1 MAGPVTETIHQ
12 TNALISE
19 REENPSRWRESPNL
33 TDRGGRYPPGWGL
46 VCQGPSTHTHRTPQ
60 AGGCLRATPG
70 PPLEAVQ
77 THDPITTLHLS
88 SHTHVTTANEESGS
102 YSSLT
107 AEVTPQSVL
116 TLLCP
121 WTKEIPTRLR
131 QRLHWN
137 PTPLPEGEI
146 HDPTALILYAGDDDP
161 TSLHQAMLQESQ
173 HWPVQ
178 ILEID
183 NKRPGKAVEH
193 DMLGEEPYGRLCR
206 AAIQGKLRALL
217 GGPNCR
223 TWSILRWFPKPGA
236 PQPVRGL
243 HPDHDLGTSRNTPGG
258 ATGH

>member
-1 MAGPVTETIHQ
+1 MRRRKTPAGGG
-12 TNALISE
+12 
-19 REENPSRWRESPNL
+19 ESPNL
-33 TDRGGRYPPGWGL
+33 TDRGGRYPPRGGL
-46 VCQGPSTHTHRTPQ
+46 VCQGPSQ

-77 THDPITTLHLS
+77 TPDPITTPHPPGGIAEIPPPTPLKS
-88 SHTHVTTANEESGS
+88 PPCVTANEESGS
-102 YSSLT
+102 YPSLT

-173 HWPVQ
+173 PRLTTNVLARQSSMTCSERNHMA
-178 ILEID
+178 D
-183 NKRPGKAVEH
+183 FVEQ
-193 DMLGEEPYGRLCR
+193 PYRANSGPYWAAQLPHMVHPSMVPQTRRSSTSPR
-206 AAIQGKLRALL
+206 AAP
-217 GGPNCR
+217 GP
-223 TWSILRWFPKPGA
+223 
-236 PQPVRGL
+236 
-243 HPDHDLGTSRNTPGG
+243 
-258 ATGH
+258 